1 MSIPFPPPFSRCPF
15 PSHQRVSLSL
25 SLSLSPSFSLSP
37 PLPRS
42 ILLATLLDISGAHAC
57 NEIRMPR
64 ALAEPGHTPIE
75 RMNCGPSR
83 KPSENRPRCCPP
95 SANLSNPPPPHGR
108 FASRLEKVA
117 VDILSL
123 SKFLHCSVSHRYFFP
138 GPPLSM
144 AIRCWTSGELGIE
157 PVGLE

>member
-15 PSHQRVSLSL
+15 PSHQRA
-25 SLSLSPSFSLSP
+25 LSLSPSFSLSP

-95 SANLSNPPPPHGR
+95 SANLSNPPPPLTTRPFRIAARKGSGGYSQPVKVSAL
-108 FASRLEKVA
+108 FCQPSIFFSRSPV
-117 VDILSL
+117 VDG
-123 SKFLHCSVSHRYFFP
+123 Y
-138 GPPLSM
+138 PLLD
-144 AIRCWTSGELGIE
+144 IR
-157 PVGLE
+157 